1 MPGISRF
8 KTYVNRL
15 ADGGGMSGDETDR
28 HGKEPIRGQRK
39 FLVIRPGWRSQE
51 VTDWLR
57 VIDDLYTVHRFS
69 HDGRA
74 SRGNWVRQR
83 IDSGRVDWDRFPV
96 SGLPEN
102 FYDPVWLCGLSQAER
117 DRLAVQ
123 PKASLEHSTEVL
135 E

>member
-1 MPGISRF
+1 
-8 KTYVNRL
+8 
-15 ADGGGMSGDETDR
+15 MSGDETDR

-74 SRGNWVRQR
+74 SRGNWVPQR